1 MRSGGRRIGFASA
14 ARCGHGEPGRPCP
27 VVVVVVVVDS
37 IPPPLPAAWASLL
50 LGSFLLFPSPYFPF
64 LFEGLAFFRAIDST
78 RLYTCTAAAAWKGKK
93 PLADFLFGDFCLNCM
108 VSGFVCITAPTL
120 NTYDER

>member
-1 MRSGGRRIGFASA
+1 V
-14 ARCGHGEPGRPCP
+14 

-78 RLYTCTAAAAWKGKK
+78 RLYTCTAAAAWKGKNRWLISY
-93 PLADFLFGDFCLNCM
+93 LAI
-108 VSGFVCITAPTL
+108 FV
-120 NTYDER
+120 